1 MKIRHERES
10 KLSRNSKVKNKESQV
25 FFCLQKCSSWKE
37 ENRKNEKRKILRKEK
52 TVFVRFFLEK
62 ICEGESLNTNF
73 FLQHFG
79 KKKANRNFVFDK
91 SKKWES
97 KEAVSTVQS
106 TNKEFFFPTK
116 RRYCVPI
123 FSKVFSTLWKIDIGK
138 WHKENRFRKDVTK
151 KESKGEKKVV
161 EMRRHWSGSAP
172 KSQFTQ
178 HNSH

>member
-1 MKIRHERES
+1 M
-10 KLSRNSKVKNKESQV
+10 KNKESQV
-25 FFCLQKCSSWKE
+25 FFVCKNALLERKRVEKMRKGRSS
-37 ENRKNEKRKILRKEK
+37 RKEK
-52 TVFVRFFLEK
+52 TVFVRFFF
-62 ICEGESLNTNF
+62 GENLRRRIFKHKNL

-79 KKKANRNFVFDK
+79 LKKANTNLFCFWKINKRIQRR
-91 SKKWES
+91 E
-97 KEAVSTVQS
+97 VSTIES
-106 TNKEFFFPTK
+106 TNKVFFLQKK

-161 EMRRHWSGSAP
+161 EMRRHWSGSSP